1 MLKLFVTMFRGRG
14 HDAAEAVVDA
24 NAVPI
29 LRQQL
34 RDCAQSVELGRKSVA
49 MVMACCERERKS
61 AEQIAT
67 QLADLEVR
75 AKEALLKGREDLA
88 IEAAGAIAHLE
99 AERDTTASA
108 IATYQA
114 EITRLRTVLSES
126 EGRLRARVYRPAM
139 GEAARREARLRED
152 IAGALERRDARLVT
166 HHHRATQSD
175 LRGHHRGQPLV
186 AAHTTTVVTH
196 TEMFEAGT
204 DGTPPDWV
212 RFCLLGIPNRT
223 GAQFWYQ
230 LSCTAGLVS
239 GAGAILLPSILSP
252 AHFFAAGLW
261 FFGCAAISAK
271 AIRWMDAH
279 SAWDRLTRE

>member
-61 AEQIAT
+61 AEQ
-67 QLADLEVR
+67 LADLEVR

-114 EITRLRTVLSES
+114 EITRLRKVLSES
-126 EGRLRARVYRPAM
+126 ESRLRA
-139 GEAARREARLRED
+139 L
-152 IAGALERRDARLVT
+152 
-166 HHHRATQSD
+166 Q
-175 LRGHHRGQPLV
+175 RGQRL
-186 AAHTTTVVTH
+186 AIATEHTQRLHEKGPVT
-196 TEMFEAGT
+196 M
-204 DGTPPDWV
+204 
-212 RFCLLGIPNRT
+212 
-223 GAQFWYQ
+223 
-230 LSCTAGLVS
+230 TAGLSDAEATLNRIQERQAMAAATRDAAVE
-239 GAGAILLPSILSP
+239 LS
-252 AHFFAAGLW
+252 ARTSADATRDRLAAAGCGAPLRPD
-261 FFGCAAISAK
+261 AAAVL
-271 AIRWMDAH
+271 A
-279 SAWDRLTRE
+279 RLKQGTAANLPLAP

>member
-88 IEAAGAIAHLE
+88 IEAAGAIAHHE

-114 EITRLRTVLSES
+114 EIARLRTVLSES
-126 EGRLRARVYRPAM
+126 ESRLRA
-139 GEAARREARLRED
+139 L
-152 IAGALERRDARLVT
+152 
-166 HHHRATQSD
+166 Q
-175 LRGHHRGQPLV
+175 RGQRL
-186 AAHTTTVVTH
+186 AIATEHTQRLHEKGPVT
-196 TEMFEAGT
+196 M
-204 DGTPPDWV
+204 
-212 RFCLLGIPNRT
+212 
-223 GAQFWYQ
+223 
-230 LSCTAGLVS
+230 TAGLSDAEATLNRIQERQAMAAATRDAAVE
-239 GAGAILLPSILSP
+239 LS
-252 AHFFAAGLW
+252 ART
-261 FFGCAAISAK
+261 SA
-271 AIRWMDAH
+271 DATR
-279 SAWDRLTRE
+279 DRLATAGCGAPLRPDAAAVLARLKQGTAANLPLAP